1 MKRPLM
7 AMEEIAF
14 QNGEFFNALVV
25 VIKEL
30 VGFGKDLNSKEYYTS
45 DKINAISKVI
55 NKYTN
60 LHVEFYDGSPSTG
73 MPNISNRN
81 ILTDSFHKELSAMYK
96 EIDLFSDVREI
107 TRIMGKKIINGSV
120 DLNKSKVYGLYEKIF
135 NFIKYPREFFYN
147 TTYLTSEETTAIILH
162 EVGHLFTYLE
172 FTSRVVTTNQVLAGM
187 VRALDKTV
195 PDENREAVFA
205 KGIELLKLN
214 EEQQVA
220 LLKTKNKEMVACIV
234 LDASVK
240 QAVSELGCSVYDSVS
255 CEQLADQFATRH
267 GAGRH
272 LVTSLD
278 KMIKIYGD
286 GPYERSNP
294 IFTLYKFLGL
304 TAITDGVYVLYC
316 LIMFCFNVA
325 NVSRYGNIYDSDK
338 NRFIRVKL
346 QNIERLK
353 DKNIS
358 NEEKK
363 ILIEDNVIIDDIAS
377 LYKDNLT
384 FIEKIA
390 SYLRVDFRN
399 SYKYERLQQELE
411 LLASNDLFTSAA
423 KLSTI

>member
-25 VIKEL
+25 VIKDL

-45 DKINAISKVI
+45 DKVNAISKVI

-60 LHVEFYDGSPSTG
+60 LHVEFYNG
-73 MPNISNRN
+73 MPATNLIKVSDRDILISNK
-81 ILTDSFHKELSAMYK
+81 IKEFSHLYK
-96 EIDLFSDVREI
+96 EIDLFSDVRKI
-107 TRIMGKKIINGSV
+107 TQIMGKKIMDGYV
-120 DLNKSKVYGLYEKIF
+120 DLNKSKVYGLYEKITTS
-135 NFIKYPREFFYN
+135 IYYPREWFYYD
-147 TTYLTSEETTAIILH
+147 TFMASEETAATILH
-162 EVGHLFTYLE
+162 EVGHLFTHLE

-187 VRALDKTV
+187 VRVLDKTI
-195 PDENREAVFA
+195 PDENRKAVFA
-205 KGIELLKLN
+205 RGIELLKLN
-214 EEQQVA
+214 EEQQQA

-234 LDASVK
+234 LDASIK
-240 QAVSELGCSVYDSVS
+240 QSVSELGCSVYDSVS

-267 GAGRH
+267 GAGRY
-272 LVTSLD
+272 LVTGLD
-278 KMIKIYGD
+278 KYIKFDGD
-286 GPYERSNP
+286 GPYARSNP
-294 IFTLYKFLGL
+294 IFNFCKFLGL
-304 TAITDGVYVLYC
+304 TSITGGVYVLYS
-316 LIMFCFNVA
+316 LMIFSFNVA
-325 NVSRYGNIYDSDK
+325 NVSRFGKTYDSDK
-338 NRFIRVKL
+338 NRFIRIKL

-363 ILIEDNVIIDDIAS
+363 SLIEDNVIIDDVVS
-377 LYKDNLT
+377 LYNDNLT

-411 LLASNDLFTSAA
+411 QLASNDLFTSAA

>member
-60 LHVEFYDGSPSTG
+60 LHVEFYDGTPAANLIKVSDRDIL
-73 MPNISNRN
+73 ISNK
-81 ILTDSFHKELSAMYK
+81 IKEFSHLYK
-96 EIDLFSDVREI
+96 EMDLFSDVRKI
-107 TRIMGKKIINGSV
+107 TQIMGKKIMDGSV
-120 DLNKSKVYGLYEKIF
+120 DLNKSKVYGIYEKITTS
-135 NFIKYPREFFYN
+135 IRYPRQWFYYD
-147 TTYLTSEETTAIILH
+147 TYMLPEESAALILH
-162 EVGHLFTYLE
+162 EVGHLFTHLE

-195 PDENREAVFA
+195 PDENRKAVFA
-205 KGIELLKLN
+205 RGIELLKLN
-214 EEQQVA
+214 EEQQQA
-220 LLKTKNKEMVACIV
+220 LFRTKNKEMVACIV
-234 LDASVK
+234 LDASIK
-240 QAVSELGCSVYDSVS
+240 QSVSELGCSVYDSVS

-267 GAGRH
+267 GAGRYI
-272 LVTSLD
+272 VTSLD
-278 KMIKIYGD
+278 KYIKLDGE
-286 GPYERSNP
+286 GPYAKSNP
-294 IFTLYKFLGL
+294 IFTFCKFLGL
-304 TAITDGVYVLYC
+304 TAITGGVYVLYS
-316 LIMFCFNVA
+316 LILFSFNIA
-325 NVSRYGNIYDSDK
+325 NVSRFGKTYDSDK

-363 ILIEDNVIIDDIAS
+363 SLIEDNIIIDDVVS
-377 LYKDNLT
+377 LYNDNLT